1 MQAREPIR
9 TSRRQKWLVIK
20 ALATALLTK
29 QWEPL
34 KPLKS
39 GCTWS
44 HETTAKY
51 VTGEEVVSILGRH
64 GIAAVCDPDC

>member
-1 MQAREPIR
+1 MGAA
-9 TSRRQKWLVIK
+9 K
-20 ALATALLTK
+20 APKERMHVAALLTK